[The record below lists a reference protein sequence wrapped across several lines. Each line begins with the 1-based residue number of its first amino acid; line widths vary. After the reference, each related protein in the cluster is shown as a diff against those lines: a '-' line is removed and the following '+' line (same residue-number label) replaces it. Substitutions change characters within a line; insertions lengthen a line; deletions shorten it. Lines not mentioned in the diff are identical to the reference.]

1 MTMTMHKTREDE
13 SRKREWKEP
22 NELDVPESLVRRL
35 KSEGFGTRWIR
46 ISAEGKPD
54 PVNVM
59 TRLREG
65 YEFVKREDAPEWEGA
80 PSLEYGSHGNL
91 IVIGDLALAKLPLDI
106 SQSRTRQINERTQS
120 LTDAI
125 QRQLAENR
133 NLNRALPVSNRG
145 SSSKVYSGGRTP
157 TLD

>member
-1 MTMTMHKTREDE
+1 MTMHQSREDM
-13 SRKREWKEP
+13 SRSREWKEP
-22 NELDVPESLVRRL
+22 NELEVPESLTKRL
-35 KSEGFGTRWIR
+35 TSEGFGTRWIR
-46 ISAEGKPD
+46 IMLEGKPD

-59 TRLREG
+59 TKMREG
-65 YEFVKREDAPEWEGA
+65 YEFVRKDEAPEWVGA
-80 PSLEYGSHGNL
+80 PTLDYGTHGNL

-106 SQSRTRQINERTQS
+106 SRSRTRQMQERTKA

-125 QRQLAENR
+125 DRQLSENR
-133 NLNRALPVSNRG
+133 NLNRAMPISNRG